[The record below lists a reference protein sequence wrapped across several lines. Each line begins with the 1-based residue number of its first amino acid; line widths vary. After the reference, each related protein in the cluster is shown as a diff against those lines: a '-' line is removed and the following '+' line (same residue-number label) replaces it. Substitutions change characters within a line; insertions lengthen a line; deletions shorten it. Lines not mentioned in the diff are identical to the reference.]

1 MTKITLGTGISVTA
15 ILFTTES
22 CDPMMQSV
30 VLIHT
35 REKERERER
44 EREIKVVI

>member
-1 MTKITLGTGISVTA
+1 VTA

-22 CDPMMQSV
+22 CDPMRQSV

-44 EREIKVVI
+44 EIKVVI

>member
-1 MTKITLGTGISVTA
+1 VTA

-44 EREIKVVI
+44 EIKVVI

>member
-35 REKERERER
+35 REKERKR

>member
-44 EREIKVVI
+44 EIKVVI